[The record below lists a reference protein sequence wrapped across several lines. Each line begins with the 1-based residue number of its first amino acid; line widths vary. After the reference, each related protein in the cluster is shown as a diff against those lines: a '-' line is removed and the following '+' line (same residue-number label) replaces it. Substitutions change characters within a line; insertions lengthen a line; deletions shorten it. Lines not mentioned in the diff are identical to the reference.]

1 MEYRSVNQM
10 MGQHYLQSKVHIQLD
25 QVKLG
30 MYQVHML
37 CMMFVQFGIV
47 HYQVHMIDMWFV
59 QSRSG
64 MIQPHRRDKQLV
76 QLQQ

>member
-1 MEYRSVNQM
+1 MGYRSESQM
-10 MGQHYLQSKVHIQLD
+10 KGQHYLQNIVHIQLD
-25 QVKLG
+25 QVRLG

-47 HYQVHMIDMWFV
+47 RYQDHMIDMWFV

-64 MIQPHRRDKQLV
+64 MNQLHRRDKQLV